1 MSAAL
6 PAGLTDWLAASAEG
20 IDLGEVPADAILPHL
35 AEAGLPRLGVPADL
49 GGAGGDAIDA
59 VDAVAAVARESL
71 AAAFMLWGHR
81 CYAEFL
87 VQTPNEALRER
98 QLPDILRGKVAGAA
112 GLSNAMKFLAGLEPL
127 QVTAREEGNGLRI
140 DGKLPWVTNLRPKGF
155 HVATAADRAEGGP
168 TIIVALSHDDPGL
181 TRSDDLALLGMR
193 SSDTAAVRLEG
204 VRIARDR
211 ILSENAQAW
220 LPGVRPLFIAL
231 QCGMA
236 IGLATRALDET
247 DACTGAGR
255 AILSGDLSDL
265 RASLGEIH
273 AAIAAG
279 LRSGAFIA
287 LPERLFELRIALA
300 DIVTKAVMLEL
311 QAGGGRSYLREP
323 GRGFAR
329 RLREAAFI
337 PIITPSVVQ
346 LRSVLVAAKQAA

>member
-6 PAGLTDWLAASAEG
+6 PAGLADWLAASAES
-20 IDLGEVPADAILPHL
+20 IDLGEVPAGAILPRL
-35 AEAGLPRLGVPADL
+35 AEAGLPRLGVPRDF
-49 GGAGGDAIDA
+49 GGTGGDAIYA

-81 CYAEFL
+81 CYVEFL

-98 QLPDILRGKVAGAA
+98 QLPDILSGKVAGAA

-127 QVTAREEGNGLRI
+127 QVTARGEGEGLRI
-140 DGKLPWVTNLRPKGF
+140 DGKLPWVTNLRPNGF

-181 TRSDDLALLGMR
+181 TRSEDLALMGMR
-193 SSDTAAVRLEG
+193 SSDTAAIRLEG
-204 VRIARDR
+204 VRIPCDR

-236 IGLATRALDET
+236 IGLAARALDEA
-247 DACTGAGR
+247 DACTGPGR

-265 RASLGEIH
+265 RARLGDIH
-273 AAIAAG
+273 AEIAAG
-279 LRSGAFIA
+279 LRSTVFVAR
-287 LPERLFELRIALA
+287 PERLFELRIALA

-323 GRGFAR
+323 GRDFAR
-329 RLREAAFI
+329 RLREAAFV

-346 LRSVLVAAKQAA
+346 LRSVLTTAKQAA

>member
-87 VQTPNEALRER
+87 VQTTNEALRER
-98 QLPDILRGKVAGAA
+98 QLPDILSGKVAGAA

-127 QVTAREEGNGLRI
+127 QVTAREEGDGLRI
-140 DGKLPWVTNLRPKGF
+140 DGKLPWVTNLRPNGF

-181 TRSDDLALLGMR
+181 TRSGDLALLRMR

-204 VRIARDR
+204 VRVPRDR
-211 ILSENAQAW
+211 VLSDNAQAW
-220 LPGVRPLFIAL
+220 LPGVRPLFMAL

-236 IGLATRALDET
+236 IGLAARALDEA
-247 DACTGAGR
+247 DACTGPGR
-255 AILSGDLSDL
+255 AILSGELCGFRDRL
-265 RASLGEIH
+265 REIH

-287 LPERLFELRIALA
+287 RPEPLFELRIALTE
-300 DIVTKAVMLEL
+300 IVTNAVMLEL

-329 RLREAAFI
+329 RWREAAFI

-346 LRSVLVAAKQAA
+346 LRSVLAAAKQTA